1 MSLIQTVGQILLDL
15 DYLNLEINCYQ
26 RSHMPNHVIVR
37 SFLRMKELFSL
48 VEKQHN
54 LVKLIVEKMEIVAE
68 SEDQDGPEGF
78 HSPRSGADKWAPVIR
93 AVMSKRI

>member
-1 MSLIQTVGQILLDL
+1 MIFSLLSHDL
-15 DYLNLEINCYQ
+15 MERKTN
-26 RSHMPNHVIVR
+26 RSHTGQSTCVER
-37 SFLRMKELFSL
+37 ELAKQKYRMKELFSL

-54 LVKLIVEKMEIVAE
+54 LVKLIVEKMEIIAE